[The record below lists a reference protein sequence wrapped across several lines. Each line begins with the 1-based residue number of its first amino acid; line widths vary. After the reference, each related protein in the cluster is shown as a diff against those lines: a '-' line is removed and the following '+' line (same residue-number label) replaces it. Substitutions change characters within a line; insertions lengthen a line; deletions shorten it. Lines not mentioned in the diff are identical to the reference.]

1 MRAKINLDQANTN
14 KTILTSH
21 YQFGSI
27 YVGGTSL
34 QSSNLAV
41 RFRGRE
47 GLGEGEFIYFY

>member
-1 MRAKINLDQANTN
+1 MRAKINLDQVNTN
-14 KTILTSH
+14 KPYSLAIINLD
-21 YQFGSI
+21 QFML
-27 YVGGTSL
+27 VAH